1 MRIRRPRLAAGVLS
15 GVLTYIVLLIG
26 SSVSGRLRFI
36 ISWDV
41 GIFIAMVALYIGL
54 RNATTEWMKRIAAH
68 QDAGKWVV
76 LILALVAAGASLIAI
91 AQQIPLIKNS
101 TDFYERASHVCFI
114 IATIVLSWSF
124 VNTIFALHYAHDYY
138 SDVGNMGLLFPGN
151 EKPVYMDFVY
161 FSFVIG
167 MTFQVSD
174 VQVTDPV
181 MRRVVILH
189 GLMSFFYATGIL
201 ALTINMVAGVI

>member
-1 MRIRRPRLAAGVLS
+1 MRLRRPRLAAGVLT
-15 GVLTYIVLLIG
+15 GILTYLILLIA
-26 SSVSGRLRFI
+26 SSIPGRLRFI

-41 GIFIAMVALYIGL
+41 GILVSMAALYIGL
-54 RNATTEWMKRIAAH
+54 RNATSDWMKRIADH
-68 QDAGKWVV
+68 QDAGKWVI
-76 LILALVAAGASLIAI
+76 LILALVAAGASLVAI
-91 AQQIPLIKNS
+91 AQQIPLIKS
-101 TDFYERASHVCFI
+101 SFDFYERAFHLCFI
-114 IATIVLSWSF
+114 IATIVLSWLF
-124 VNTIFALHYAHDYY
+124 VHTIFALHYAHDYY
-138 SDVGNMGLLFPGN
+138 SDVGRMGLVFPGN